1 MNQVAI
7 VNSSRYIKLFFV
19 AVFIVALTATVLAF
33 GGVKLPTKAKPLTC
47 NDVVYAYRV
56 GSWDIPANG
65 NGQTV
70 KLSAIEAWNKLSADA
85 RRSMVRACVK

>member
-7 VNSSRYIKLFFV
+7 VNTSRYVKLFIV
-19 AVFIVALTATVLAF
+19 AVFLVSLTATILAF
-33 GGVKLPTKAKPLTC
+33 GGVKFSTNAKPLGC
-47 NDVVYAYRV
+47 DDVVYAYHV
-56 GSWDIPANG
+56 GAWDIPADG

-85 RRSMVRACVK
+85 RRSMARACAK